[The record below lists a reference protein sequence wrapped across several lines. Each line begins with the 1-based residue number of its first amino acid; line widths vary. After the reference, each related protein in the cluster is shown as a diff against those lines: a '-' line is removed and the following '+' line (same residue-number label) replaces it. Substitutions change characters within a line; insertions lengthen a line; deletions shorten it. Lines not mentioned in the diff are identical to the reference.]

1 MSAKRPLVRRI
12 NRPEQ
17 DALIQVK
24 DDLGSFA
31 VFRIIRGCADIPV
44 VGRAMTLTQTC
55 ILAWAAVGLVVVAV
69 LLRFLG
75 REDEQARKNRS

>member
-1 MSAKRPLVRRI
+1 
-12 NRPEQ
+12 
-17 DALIQVK
+17 
-24 DDLGSFA
+24 
-31 VFRIIRGCADIPV
+31 
-44 VGRAMTLTQTC
+44 MTVTQTC